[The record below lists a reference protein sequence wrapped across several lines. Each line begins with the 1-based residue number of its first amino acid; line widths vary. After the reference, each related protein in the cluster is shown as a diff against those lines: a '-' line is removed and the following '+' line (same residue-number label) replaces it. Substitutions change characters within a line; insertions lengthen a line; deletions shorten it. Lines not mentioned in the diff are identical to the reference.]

1 MRTLGKCSWGQSE
14 VEDFR
19 YSEPYSLADEAAPPP
34 VPQDRLGVW
43 LEIALM
49 AAFLSVAV
57 LWKGVR
63 YIELSSDRFKDF
75 WRR

>member
-1 MRTLGKCSWGQSE
+1 MWTLGKCTWGQSE
-14 VEDFR
+14 VENFR
-19 YSEPYSLADEAAPPP
+19 YSEPYSPADEAAPPP
-34 VPQDRLGVW
+34 VSHNYLSVW
-43 LEIALM
+43 LEIALL
-49 AAFLSVAV
+49 AAFLSVAA